1 MGAPCVLASQRPAE
15 PHRRGPFRQAL
26 RGVNR
31 GERRALRHYRL
42 RGYRLLD
49 ANARV
54 GRYELDL
61 VLRRGRRLVVVEVKE
76 KGGTDYGDPLEMIDE
91 EKVRRVHTAAH
102 AWLAAHPD
110 LAGLDLAFEAAGVR
124 GSRVERVPLG

>member
-1 MGAPCVLASQRPAE
+1 
-15 PHRRGPFRQAL
+15 
-26 RGVNR
+26 VNR

-49 ANARV
+49 ANVRA
-54 GRYELDL
+54 GGYELDL
-61 VLRRGRRLVVVEVKE
+61 VLRRGRRVVIVEVKE
-76 KGGTDYGDPLEMIDE
+76 KGGSDFGHPLEMIDE

-110 LAGLDLAFEAAGVR
+110 LAGLDLAFEAAGVS

>member
-1 MGAPCVLASQRPAE
+1 MNS
-15 PHRRGPFRQAL
+15 
-26 RGVNR
+26 

-61 VLRRGRRLVVVEVKE
+61 VLRRGERVLFVEVKE
-76 KGGTDYGDPLEMIDE
+76 KRGSAFGHPLEMIDE
-91 EKVRRVHTAAH
+91 EKVRRVQTAAWG
-102 AWLAAHPD
+102 WLAAHPE
-110 LAGLDLAFEAAGVR
+110 LAGLEVAFEATGVR
-124 GSRVERVPLG
+124 GRRVECVPLDVGH